1 MKSVKR
7 VLIRTDGSAP
17 SRKAVR
23 EGLAV
28 AKAMRAEAIGVHVRR
43 SFTHVVSA
51 EFDAAAELERIREA
65 ARREGDKALGAFER
79 AARKAGVRFGTARAK
94 GDSGWQAVLE
104 AAREHKCGLIVTPPD
119 SETDNLLA
127 KARVPVLIVP

>member
-1 MKSVKR
+1 MKKPR
-7 VLIRTDGSAP
+7 ILIRTDGSAP
-17 SRKAVR
+17 SRKAVSA
-23 EGLAV
+23 GLAL

-43 SFTHVVSA
+43 SFAHVVSA

-65 ARREGDKALGAFER
+65 ARKEGDKALAAFER

-104 AAREHKCGLIVTPPD
+104 AAREHKCGLIVSAPD
-119 SETDNLLA
+119 KETDNLLA
-127 KARVPVLIVP
+127 KAKVPVLIVP

>member
-1 MKSVKR
+1 MKRVKR

-28 AKAMRAEAIGVHVRR
+28 AKAMRAEALAVHVRR

-51 EFDAAAELERIREA
+51 EFDAAAEIERIREA
-65 ARREGDKALGAFER
+65 ARKEGDRALAAFER

-94 GDSGWQAVLE
+94 GDSGWQALLE
-104 AAREHKCGLIVTPPD
+104 AAREHKCGLIVTAPD
-119 SETDNLLA
+119 AETGSLLA
-127 KARVPVLIVP
+127 KAKVPVLIVP